1 MRMKK
6 ERKHLFM
13 YEATGFYCNPVAQC
27 VDKVNLSLR
36 YAKPVLI
43 VVEGA
48 QTSAGG
54 RDKEDPAG
62 RKPEEASGPPA
73 KSEAPGTKINCS
85 NR

>member
-1 MRMKK
+1 MKK
-6 ERKHLFM
+6 TRRKKLK
-13 YEATGFYCNPVAQC
+13 TGVNHPFLC
-27 VDKVNLSLR
+27 VDKVILSLR

-54 RDKEDPAG
+54 RDREDPAG

-73 KSEAPGTKINCS
+73 KSEAPGTKINS
-85 NR
+85 RMQI